1 MSDKDWFH
9 ELFRIVAQLRS
20 DKGCPWD
27 RQQTHSSLKR
37 YLFEEAA
44 EVLDAIDDEDDSA
57 LEEELGD
64 VLLQIALH
72 AQIAAEEGRFDAQG
86 VAERICDKMIRRH
99 PHVFGDAVVADAE
112 GVVTQ
117 WEAIKR
123 QERQAKAT
131 PGSPPSVL
139 AGVPKHLPA
148 LHRAYKIQKK
158 ASQVGFDWPDAQGV
172 LAKIEEELAEVR
184 QALADRDQESIAE
197 EVGDL
202 LFAITNLSRFL
213 GFFPED
219 QLHDSTRKF
228 EKRFSRM
235 EQKLREGGKAPE
247 TCSLE
252 ELDALWQR
260 TRGKGNG
267 KK

>member
-1 MSDKDWFH
+1 MA
-9 ELFRIVAQLRS
+9 RLRGPG
-20 DKGCPWD
+20 GCPWD
-27 RQQTHSSLKR
+27 REQTHKSLLKYLREETSEVCQAVNKR
-37 YLFEEAA
+37 
-44 EVLDAIDDEDDSA
+44 DSDN
-57 LEEELGD
+57 LCEELGD

-131 PGSPPSVL
+131 PGDPPSVL

-172 LAKIEEELAEVR
+172 LAKVEEELAEVR

-202 LFAITNLSRFL
+202 LFAVTNLSRFL

-219 QLHDSTRKF
+219 QLHDSTHKF
-228 EKRFSRM
+228 EKRFSLM
-235 EQKLREGGKAPE
+235 EQQLRESGKAPE

-260 TRGKGNG
+260 TKR
-267 KK
+267 

>member
-1 MSDKDWFH
+1 MSDKDWFA

-20 DKGCPWD
+20 DNGCPWD
-27 RQQTHSSLKR
+27 REQTHSSLKR
-37 YLFEEAA
+37 YLIEEAA
-44 EVLDAIDDEDDSA
+44 EVLDAIDEGDDSA
-57 LEEELGD
+57 LEDELGD

-86 VAERICDKMIRRH
+86 VAKRICDKMIRRH
-99 PHVFGDAVVADAE
+99 PHVFGDADVADAE

-131 PGSPPSVL
+131 PGDPPSVL

-148 LHRAYKIQKK
+148 LHRAHKIQKK
-158 ASQVGFDWPDAQGV
+158 ASQVGFDWPDRQGV
-172 LAKIEEELAEVR
+172 LAKVEEELEEVR
-184 QALADRDQESIAE
+184 QALADQDQESIAE
-197 EVGDL
+197 ELGDL
-202 LFAITNLSRFL
+202 LFSVTNLSRFL

-219 QLHDSTRKF
+219 QLHDSIHKF
-228 EKRFSRM
+228 ENRFSLL
-235 EQKLREGGKAPE
+235 EQQLREEGKAPE

-260 TRGKGNG
+260 IKG
-267 KK
+267 